1 MTWRN
6 MQIEEEVRPWQITNS
21 STLYMFS
28 TVLHFIFHFMRGYQ
42 GLQSCQILCILC
54 QKFVWLIPAGSHFCS
69 GFEPKNVQQNFISL
83 YLMNFAHCQF
93 IFLILLN
100 YVLESPF
107 LMQTS
112 LVSGW
117 ILVRHGSCIIQ
128 LICPWTAHNR
138 PCGSRSLPPLV
149 TSSVLMGSKGFSNC
163 TRMST
168 IQSRRPGNKAEN
180 YVTLTQKFLWK
191 PCFTTLLPF
200 LSSNPKIVKAFPKTL
215 PTKMKPSKCP
225 AREKKKA
232 GKAKEE
238 GKKESEKKKSRLLCH
253 F

>member
-1 MTWRN
+1 MWAK
-6 MQIEEEVRPWQITNS
+6 
-21 STLYMFS
+21 LD
-28 TVLHFIFHFMRGYQ
+28 MRI
-42 GLQSCQILCILC
+42 LQRL
-54 QKFVWLIPAGSHFCS
+54 A
-69 GFEPKNVQQNFISL
+69 
-83 YLMNFAHCQF
+83 
-93 IFLILLN
+93 LN

-117 ILVRHGSCIIQ
+117 ILVRHGSCIFQ
-128 LICPWTAHNR
+128 LICLWTAHNR

-180 YVTLTQKFLWK
+180 HVTLTQKFLWK

-225 AREKKKA
+225 AREKKK
-232 GKAKEE
+232 
-238 GKKESEKKKSRLLCH
+238 GKKSERRGKERKWKEKVKTALSLLNSKTISKFFFLWMPEH
-253 F
+253 FTSWYFACVS

>member
-1 MTWRN
+1 
-6 MQIEEEVRPWQITNS
+6 
-21 STLYMFS
+21 
-28 TVLHFIFHFMRGYQ
+28 MRGYQ

-128 LICPWTAHNR
+128 LICLWTAHNR

-149 TSSVLMGSKGFSNC
+149 TSSVLMAKD
-163 TRMST
+163 ST
-168 IQSRRPGNKAEN
+168 TGLQI
-180 YVTLTQKFLWK
+180 TD
-191 PCFTTLLPF
+191 
-200 LSSNPKIVKAFPKTL
+200 
-215 PTKMKPSKCP
+215 
-225 AREKKKA
+225 
-232 GKAKEE
+232 
-238 GKKESEKKKSRLLCH
+238 SRLPVMMTGQI
-253 F
+253 FFSPDKPRFWPVK

>member
-28 TVLHFIFHFMRGYQ
+28 TVLHFIFHFMRGYH

-128 LICPWTAHNR
+128 LICPWTAHNMR
-138 PCGSRSLPPLV
+138 IQVPSTACDIISFNGFKRFFKLYQNEHD
-149 TSSVLMGSKGFSNC
+149 SVKE
-163 TRMST
+163 TRE
-168 IQSRRPGNKAEN
+168 QGR
-180 YVTLTQKFLWK
+180 K
-191 PCFTTLLPF
+191 PCNIDPKISVKTLFHYYTLLPF

-225 AREKKKA
+225 VREKEKA
-232 GKAKEE
+232 RKAKE